1 MNKKL
6 MVAVLVCFA
15 IVLTAA
21 IASAGPHDQFRN
33 FDRQIDKQQQSIDRG
48 ISSGKLTQREAAV
61 VQDNLNHVKG
71 RLDKFKADG
80 RLDGRERAKL
90 QKMLDRNDR
99 MIHKMKR
106 NAIQRVY

>member
-6 MVAVLVCFA
+6 AVAILVCFA

-21 IASAGPHDQFRN
+21 IASAGPHNQFQS
-33 FDRQIDKQQQSIDRG
+33 FDRQIAKQQQAIDRG
-48 ISSGKLTQREAAV
+48 MSSGKLTHHEAGI

-71 RLDKFKADG
+71 SLDRYRADG